1 MDGWRHTKRAGTWA
15 LLTSGLV
22 PQCPTAVSHG
32 QHRAVAC
39 GQRKALQQ
47 GCVSAQEGFC
57 GKAASSLSPRST
69 PSAFWRCSP
78 AARQNTLCCRRKTD
92 FFMSL
97 SPQLISNYHLPK
109 KALCLEGCFH
119 LCFQHSFLKE
129 LPFPSF
135 PFCTHWAALPMTP
148 VFSSSLPQGLQ
159 SAISRLG
166 PTLLWTH
173 PEISASIK
181 AHQFLC

>member
-1 MDGWRHTKRAGTWA
+1 MGDATRSGQGPEHCWPQASCRNVPLQSAMGSTGLWPVARGRHCSRVVWVLRRVSVEKQPPASPHAPR
-15 LLTSGLV
+15 LLHFGDV
-22 PQCPTAVSHG
+22 PQQPDKT
-32 QHRAVAC
+32 RFVA
-39 GQRKALQQ
+39 
-47 GCVSAQEGFC
+47 EG
-57 GKAASSLSPRST
+57 K
-69 PSAFWRCSP
+69 
-78 AARQNTLCCRRKTD
+78 
-92 FFMSL
+92 
-97 SPQLISNYHLPK
+97 LISSCLCLHSYYSYHLPK

-135 PFCTHWAALPMTP
+135 PFCTRWAALPMTP
-148 VFSSSLPQGLQ
+148 VLSSSLPQGLQ